1 MIRRRRGGQRGF
13 TLIEL
18 MVALVISSLLVG
30 MILSI
35 FLRMSLAYRGQ
46 QQVANVQGVL
56 AGARAMIEFDA
67 KHAGLGMTKG
77 FRMASTGVD
86 WNPPVRVINS
96 ATNPD
101 EIRFY
106 YADLTVQSYVLS
118 ITAGFLQATV
128 DSPTGFGLNDI
139 VVLSAADI
147 SNPNPLAPG
156 VDANLAPQD
165 ACVLQIANISQPSG
179 VWTID
184 FATVAPYGQ
193 APNSHCPGMANAMMY
208 KLVGR
213 AYRIDL
219 TRPADGVLQLSPSGG
234 LVPNDWQDLAYGFT
248 DIQVATQFFDNDA
261 ADTADPDADPLR
273 EWYSG
278 AMQQAL
284 TSPALALTP
293 PIQMTI
299 SVVARTDREVEGIA
313 TATTPELTV
322 AGNVDFNTLGDRP
335 AIPVPDAVDP
345 MLQGNRI
352 YRYTT
357 FGVDFLNL
365 AVGR

>member
-1 MIRRRRGGQRGF
+1 MIRSRQRGF

-18 MVALVISSLLVG
+18 MVALVVSSLLVG

-77 FRMASTGVD
+77 FRMASTGTD
-86 WNPPVRVINS
+86 WNAPVRVINS
-96 ATNPD
+96 ATGPD

-106 YADLTVQSYVLS
+106 YADLTTQSYVLS
-118 ITAGFLQATV
+118 INAGFTQATV
-128 DSPTGFGLNDI
+128 DSPTGFGLTDV

-147 SNPNPLAPG
+147 SNPNPLDPG
-156 VDANLAPQD
+156 VDANLALQD
-165 ACVLQIANISQPSG
+165 TCVLQIANITSPSG

-184 FATVAPYGQ
+184 FTTVAPYGQ
-193 APNSHCPGMANAMMY
+193 PTNVHCPGMTNAMMY

-234 LVPNDWQDLAYGFT
+234 LVANDWQDLAYGFT
-248 DIQVATQFFDNDA
+248 DIQVATQFFEVGDL

-273 EWYSG
+273 EWFSS
-278 AMQQAL
+278 AMQQTL
-284 TSPALALTP
+284 TDPAPALTP

-299 SVVARTDREVEGIA
+299 SVVARTDRDVEGIA
-313 TATTPELTV
+313 TASTPELTV
-322 AGNVDFNTLGDRP
+322 PANPNHNTLGDRP
-335 AIPVPDAVDP
+335 AIPVPDAIDP

-357 FGVDFLNL
+357 FGVDFRNL